1 MGTLPFLKE
10 EKIPDDG
17 YETLRLYIVGFESGA
32 WRLEEW
38 VKHTFRSH
46 LLTFGLSYS
55 EQQNLHAGNAARKM
69 SIAAKQVYATEK
81 YQKRGEFGELFL
93 HGILIDFFNAKPAVS
108 KIFYLDTANET
119 AKGFDSVHVVDDGN
133 EISLWLGESKLYKR
147 GADGVDEA
155 VKSVSAHLRD
165 EYLRGEFLA
174 ISNKVDAAWPHAEKL
189 AALLDETRSL
199 DEIIDKI
206 KVPIL
211 VTYDSSATTKHKKLS
226 EAYLFEEKDIA
237 KKLQDRLKKK
247 LGNGIPV
254 EILLLLIPV
263 TAVEDVRKACHA
275 QLKVYKSL

>member
-1 MGTLPFLKE
+1 MGTSPFLKE

-69 SIAAKQVYATEK
+69 SIAAKQVYETEK

-119 AKGFDSVHVVDDGN
+119 AKGFDSVHVVADGN

-211 VTYDSSATTKHKKLS
+211 VTYDSSATTKHKKTIRGVPL
-226 EAYLFEEKDIA
+226 
-237 KKLQDRLKKK
+237 R
-247 LGNGIPV
+247 
-254 EILLLLIPV
+254 
-263 TAVEDVRKACHA
+263 RKGFCQEVARQA
-275 QLKVYKSL
+275 